1 MLFAAC
7 TSKEV
12 PVEVPLDVPFESDLA
27 VGEAIAAVQGALY
40 QRDAE
45 NAMSY

>member
-1 MLFAAC
+1 MVLFAVC
-7 TSKEV
+7 TTKEV
-12 PVEVPLDVPFESDLA
+12 PVEVPFESGLA